1 MFTIRYLPDDEDEAE
16 AKAKAEADGQSRPS
30 YIRLNDTD
38 ELYRDLRDFNISAV
52 GSGLT
57 RVGRETTELYNSRPN
72 AQGSLTSI
80 QVRQRPLACTVDVE
94 NVDARCFF
102 VVCRISLKKF
112 PNCRINLTRFNI
124 ISESQK

>member
-80 QVRQRPLACTVDVE
+80 QVRHAAFGVR
-94 NVDARCFF
+94 R
-102 VVCRISLKKF
+102 
-112 PNCRINLTRFNI
+112 
-124 ISESQK
+124 